1 MLPALRCAHVVC
13 LTCSVWLLLLQLF
26 ENMLEDGVAADPP
39 LYCNYINAAGRAGN
53 LGLARYLYQ
62 HMMISLNLTA
72 GSSRGAASI
81 SSSPASSM
89 ASSSSSE
96 EEEEEEK
103 TLQGTLQQEQQQQ
116 QQEFPARYPYSSS
129 TTAVAP
135 NMLTMV
141 NALLFAHAQVGAF
154 QSALSVYQQELV
166 GRGLQ
171 PDAYTCT
178 ALLTAASRVSNLQLS
193 WEDVQQIVGLVQ
205 RYDIPLTTQLGTA
218 LINAYRR
225 VRVWQR
231 PQQQEAGSPSNSNMA
246 QLQQKHKGRKG
257 RRGSAATAAAA
268 AVDAGQTEEVAA
280 AAAAAAAEA
289 AAQLA
294 AQQEQE
300 QEQQEL
306 QLLAAAGASPL
317 RGVRPVVAA
326 SLHAARNVLRS
337 LQDTKLATSNSY
349 VMMLC
354 FLLEQG
360 QFGAFKQLY
369 TAMERQEV
377 QLDEQGWERLLI
389 AAGECGMQETVQQ
402 MMQQAESSSGFGSSA
417 VGGSG
422 FEGQVQ
428 QLLDEEQAQQQ
439 QQQQQQQLQR
449 MRQMQQA
456 GAALQQQQQ
465 QQPLRERTAR

>member
-1 MLPALRCAHVVC
+1 
-13 LTCSVWLLLLQLF
+13 LLLQLF

-62 HMMISLNLTA
+62 HMMLSLNLAA
-72 GSSRGAASI
+72 GSSS
-81 SSSPASSM
+81 SNNSSPASSM
-89 ASSSSSE
+89 ATSSSK
-96 EEEEEEK
+96 EEEK
-103 TLQGTLQQEQQQQ
+103 EHLQDTLQQQQ
-116 QQEFPARYPYSSS
+116 QQQQRQQNQQQQNQQQQQQQQQRRQQNQQQLLASSGS
-129 TTAVAP
+129 SATTAVAP

-141 NALLFAHAQVGAF
+141 NALLFAHAQLGAF

-178 ALLTAASRVSNLQLS
+178 ALLTAAARVSNLQLS
-193 WEDVQQIVGLVQ
+193 WDDVQQIVRLVR
-205 RYDIPLTTQLGTA
+205 RYDIQLTTQLGTA

-231 PQQQEAGSPSNSNMA
+231 PQQQQQQQQQQEAGSSSNSNMA
-246 QLQQKHKGRKG
+246 QLQQKHKGRRG
-257 RRGSAATAAAA
+257 RRGPAAASAAA
-268 AVDAGQTEEVAA
+268 AVDASQTEEE
-280 AAAAAAAEA
+280 AAAAAAEA
-289 AAQLA
+289 AAQQA
-294 AQQEQE
+294 AQQEQD

-326 SLHAARNVLRS
+326 SLHAARSVLRN
-337 LQDTKLATSNSY
+337 LQDSKLATSNSY

-369 TAMERQEV
+369 AAMQRQDV
-377 QLDEQGWERLLI
+377 QPDDQGWERLLI
-389 AAGECGMQETVQQ
+389 AAGECGMQDTVQQ
-402 MMQQAESSSGFGSSA
+402 MMQQAESSPGFADAGVSN
-417 VGGSG
+417 
-422 FEGQVQ
+422 FDGQVQ
-428 QLLDEEQAQQQ
+428 QLFEEEQAQQQ
-439 QQQQQQQLQR
+439 HQQQLRR
-449 MRQMQQA
+449 MREMQQA
-456 GAALQQQQQ
+456 GAALLQQQQQ
-465 QQPLRERTAR
+465 APRERTAR